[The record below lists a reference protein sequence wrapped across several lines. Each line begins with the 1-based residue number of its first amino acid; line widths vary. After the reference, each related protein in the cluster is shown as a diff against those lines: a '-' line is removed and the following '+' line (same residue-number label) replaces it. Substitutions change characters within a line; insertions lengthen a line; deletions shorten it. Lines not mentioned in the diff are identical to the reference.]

1 MPRTPPSPHGNKDVG
16 DIGSRRWLL
25 LLPCSVFP
33 CLPHLPFPSS
43 SVAAQKPNPYAALPR
58 STVPRP
64 MPNQSLTTGLR
75 GFSMS
80 NGGIC
85 LVPLSMSAAAS
96 GESDFELLE
105 YHLEARLGRRKNT
118 AEEVLLSDLKEE
130 GFPGHLLLIVNF
142 FTLLKLPGPYYPYRG
157 RILIPHFAN
166 GGCCLYIAALTKYGV
181 RNSPRKVETIHQFGV
196 GGPTITYFADLFHP
210 CCRLS
215 LQFIQRCCKVG
226 TLDVLDCV
234 MNQKEH

>member
-1 MPRTPPSPHGNKDVG
+1 MRGVGIWGRRLLRKRDHRGYHYSVMPRTPPSPHGNKDVG

-96 GESDFELLE
+96 GGSSDVST
-105 YHLEARLGRRKNT
+105 RLCMGHIRK
-118 AEEVLLSDLKEE
+118 LFD
-130 GFPGHLLLIVNF
+130 GFPQPIKSFPWKRVISSF
-142 FTLLKLPGPYYPYRG
+142 
-157 RILIPHFAN
+157 
-166 GGCCLYIAALTKYGV
+166 
-181 RNSPRKVETIHQFGV
+181 
-196 GGPTITYFADLFHP
+196 
-210 CCRLS
+210 
-215 LQFIQRCCKVG
+215 
-226 TLDVLDCV
+226 
-234 MNQKEH
+234 